1 MVHHAVLAHW
11 KNLSK
16 AIREVKLKLEVQL
29 GEFSDKNAGLSD
41 QIALLNDEI
50 AALKQQ
56 NSDLNVNLDQEKQS
70 NAELLEKIKQLEDEI
85 ARLNGLLKEA
95 EGWASKSLTK
105 TRLIIRLV
113 SFSA

>member
-1 MVHHAVLAHW
+1 M
-11 KNLSK
+11 
-16 AIREVKLKLEVQL
+16 KLEVQL
-29 GEFSDKNAGLSD
+29 AEYADKNSNLSD
-41 QIALLNDEI
+41 QIALLSDEI
-50 AALKQQ
+50 ATLKQE

-70 NAELLEKIKQLEDEI
+70 NAELLDKIKQLEDEI

-113 SFSA
+113 SFSIIWYIKSRKYAG